1 MTRMIRAV
9 DAGRVNLA
17 DSTKWDWTATAAC
30 RGEDPKLFFGPDGE
44 RQTEREIREE
54 KALMVCASCPVATR
68 EACLDAALAYKPAE
82 QHGVQG
88 GMTAEQRVREHRN
101 RGRRIGEA
109 A

>member
-17 DSTKWDWTATAAC
+17 DSARWEWTATAAC
-30 RGEDPKLFFGPDGE
+30 AGEDLELFFGPDGE
-44 RQTEREIREE
+44 RQTDREVREAR
-54 KALMVCASCPVATR
+54 ALMVCASCPLATR
-68 EACLDAALAYKPAE
+68 TACLEAALAPSPSG

-88 GMTAEQRVREHRN
+88 GMTAAQRVRERRN
-101 RGRRIGEA
+101 RGRRIEEA